1 MHRKSTENAD
11 FTLSAHLSGTVVPI
25 EDVEDDVFSGEILGD
40 GIAVEPSVCNSDDY
54 SDISDVASGNITAGN
69 DILKIN

>member
-40 GIAVEPSVCNSDDY
+40 GIAVEPSVCNSD
-54 SDISDVASGNITAGN
+54 N
-69 DILKIN
+69 